1 MFEAALATSTTQR
14 YGVLR
19 DLAERERP
27 IICIDAVSPWLALL
41 RVLENVLSE
50 QGNGEHQQ
58 TEYQEQIPVEAGVRV
73 SLGESLA
80 EDKPTKY
87 DDHVTHLRIVARVA
101 CLGEQSFFHL
111 ASHSYLR
118 LSARQS
124 AHQPH
129 EGLICKVA

>member
-1 MFEAALATSTTQR
+1 MLC
-14 YGVLR
+14 

-41 RVLENVLSE
+41 RVLENILSE
-50 QGNGEHQQ
+50 QGNGEHQK

-87 DDHVTHLRIVARVA
+87 DDHVTHVRIVARV
-101 CLGEQSFFHL
+101 L
-111 ASHSYLR
+111 ASASSLSSTWLATPICVYR
-118 LSARQS
+118 LASR
-124 AHQPH
+124 
-129 EGLICKVA
+129 LINRMRV